1 MPVRLSFFYIF
12 FLSCTLKH
20 DNCNRIK
27 RNRIHSWLVLSSLEN
42 RIMFL
47 NIQKELSSET
57 FICLTAGRVET
68 LGGIVQLAISAI
80 REFRSSRITFDRSS
94 PYSIAAIIE
103 ALVGRLTA
111 VLSSH
116 TIRSY
121 PTVHPPLFFI
131 SRASKAVRKT
141 NQQVTLHHQ
150 QGNLV
155 WMALRI
161 NC

>member
-57 FICLTAGRVET
+57 FICLNAGRVET
-68 LGGIVQLAISAI
+68 LSGIVP
-80 REFRSSRITFDRSS
+80 FDRSS

-141 NQQVTLHHQ
+141 NQQVTLHHE

-155 WMALRI
+155 GLRI